1 MTSVPWW
8 DWKSSTKPTFLKLIA
23 FIIPFLCFYSFRR
36 REYFESLFLFG
47 TFTLLIYV
55 GIWGDLRLGVYTK
68 LSKNLTKDNLWGLP
82 FFLSPYSL
90 CCIFLILPSPNFLPT
105 RLVYIID
112 PFSLS
117 YPKFGNRNSFQGSI
131 SHTLTLIHEIIL
143 GFTIGNH
150 FWSTKVVFYG
160 GNFNHEGKV
169 LASHYAWIWVSCFRS
184 QKSRFL
190 SCDCDH

>member
-90 CCIFLILPSPNFLPT
+90 CCIVLILPSPNFLPT
-105 RLVYIID
+105 RFVYIID

-117 YPKFGNRNSFQGSI
+117 YSKFGNRNSFQGSSHIRLPWSIKLYLALLLQTI
-131 SHTLTLIHEIIL
+131 S
-143 GFTIGNH
+143 GVQR
-150 FWSTKVVFYG
+150 WS
-160 GNFNHEGKV
+160 
-169 LASHYAWIWVSCFRS
+169 FRS
-184 QKSRFL
+184 MVGILIMRGRY
-190 SCDCDH
+190 